1 MILCIKW
8 KLGKIQG
15 GVRNFPGFHLM
26 HKIFHVV
33 ELLNAVGL
41 YSRGSHIGYRH
52 RFRTAGLEL
61 KCLGTSFGGQKQKFQ
76 SLGTQHGR
84 RVIKT
89 RFTRCWTNFLFE
101 KFHRPFCSHGTVQY
115 LRSVH
120 TELTNWIKVQPLSVV
135 LASVHAQSA
144 TLRNPKMASRKR
156 KANDSG

>member
-1 MILCIKW
+1 
-8 KLGKIQG
+8 
-15 GVRNFPGFHLM
+15 M

-61 KCLGTSFGGQKQKFQ
+61 KCSGTSFGGQKQKFQ
-76 SLGTQHGR
+76 SLGNQHGR

-89 RFTRCWTNFLFE
+89 RFTRCWTNFLPVE
-101 KFHRPFCSHGTVQY
+101 KFQY

-156 KANDSG
+156 KANDIG